1 MNIDYT
7 QRVQRL
13 ARIRLRAEVA
23 RRRAER
29 LRSSEEPPGGRS
41 TGPRRRGADATEPTE

>member
-7 QRVQRL
+7 QRAQRL
-13 ARIRLRAEVA
+13 ARIRIRAEVA

-29 LRSSEEPPGGRS
+29 LRRSGDTDRRTSRGRS
-41 TGPRRRGADATEPTE
+41 ARHTDPHA

>member
-1 MNIDYT
+1 MNIGYT

-29 LRSSEEPPGGRS
+29 LRSSEISAGGRS
-41 TGPRRRGADATEPTE
+41 TDARRRGADATEPTE